1 MTKDFQILEHT
12 ADIGIQAQADTLSG
26 LFVATACGLRDVLS
40 ESEPA
45 TPDQTIAVDI
55 EGADHE
61 ELLVNWLN
69 EILYLLESRHLFPVD
84 FLIDSLDSDH
94 LKGRVHGFTLDPGEA
109 RLDREVKSATYH
121 QLKVE
126 KEGGTWSARIYLD
139 L

>member
-1 MTKDFQILEHT
+1 MTEGFQILEHT
-12 ADIGIQAQADTLSG
+12 ADVGIQAQGDTVSS

-40 ESEPA
+40 ESEPP
-45 TPDQTIAVDI
+45 TPDRTVAVEV
-55 EGADHE
+55 EGVDYE

-69 EILYLLESRHLFPVD
+69 EILYLLESRHLFPVG
-84 FLIDSLDSDH
+84 FLIDSLDPDH
-94 LKGRVHGFTLDPGEA
+94 LKGRVHGFILDPEEA

-126 KEGGTWSARIYLD
+126 KEGGTWTARIYLD

>member
-12 ADIGIQAQADTLSG
+12 ADIGIQAQAETLSG
-26 LFVATACGLRDVLS
+26 LFVSIACGLSDVLS
-40 ESEPA
+40 ESDPP
-45 TPDQTIAVDI
+45 TPDKTVAVEV
-55 EGADHE
+55 EGGDYE

-69 EILYLLESRHLFPVD
+69 EILYLLESRKLFPVG
-84 FLIDSLDSDH
+84 FLIDSLDSEH
-94 LKGRVHGFTLDPGEA
+94 LKGRVHGFTLDSDKA